1 MKQEASNKVVAF
13 SDRRMVIMANKIETE
28 VYTSYIPGEDKTIV
42 WQSMYVNGEHVQQAL
57 IGWYCG
63 EPEDEVT
70 KQYANMPLIG
80 QYID

>member
-1 MKQEASNKVVAF
+1 
-13 SDRRMVIMANKIETE
+13 MANKIETE
-28 VYTSYIPGEDKTIV
+28 VFTSYIPDEDKTIV

-63 EPEDEVT
+63 EPDEAVT
-70 KQYANMPLIG
+70 AQYANMPLIG